1 VSGQPKPLYNGFPVP
16 LTVTKR
22 GHGFALWG
30 LVRPTTGVTKA
41 TVLVKLKGARSY
53 RTLKTVTTNG
63 AGYWSFNSS
72 TKGISWRVRWVSPA
86 GVKYEGPPIG
96 AY

>member
-1 VSGQPKPLYNGFPVP
+1 M
-16 LTVTKR
+16 
-22 GHGFALWG
+22 
-30 LVRPTTGVTKA
+30 
-41 TVLVKLKGARSY
+41 LVKLKGAHSY

-72 TKGISWRVRWVSPA
+72 TKGAAWRVRWVSPA

>member
-1 VSGQPKPLYNGFPVP
+1 MATCSLSIGE
-16 LTVTKR
+16 
-22 GHGFALWG
+22 A
-30 LVRPTTGVTKA
+30 GVTKA
-41 TVLVKLKGARSY
+41 TVLVKRKGARSY
-53 RTLKTVTTNG
+53 STLKTVTTNG

-72 TKGISWRVRWVSPA
+72 VKGISWRVRWVSPT